1 MASIKEFK
9 VLVRKNSTATYDY
22 LIEKYKRIM
31 NEFQE
36 DPKNLI
42 NGNYKY
48 IYYALIIDFRNLQ
61 KTFIFCD
68 YASKIYNIAD
78 SYITKAGKT
87 INGVMIDN
95 NSNSSS
101 KNSARAV

>member
-22 LIEKYKRIM
+22 LIKKYKRLM
-31 NEFQE
+31 NRFQDE
-36 DPKNLI
+36 PKNII
-42 NGNYKY
+42 NGKYKV

-68 YASKIYNIAD
+68 YAAKIYNIAD
-78 SYITKAGKT
+78 SYTTSDGEVIK
-87 INGVMIDN
+87 GVMIDN
-95 NSNSSS
+95 NSNSS
-101 KNSARAV
+101 NNTARAI

>member
-1 MASIKEFK
+1 
-9 VLVRKNSTATYDY
+9 
-22 LIEKYKRIM
+22 M

-36 DPKNLI
+36 NPKNLVDK
-42 NGNYKY
+42 NYKY

-68 YASKIYNIAD
+68 YATKIYNIAD
-78 SYITKAGKT
+78 SYTTTAGKT

-101 KNSARAV
+101 NSARAV